1 MDMNNPVKF
10 SIIMPVWNRSDVV
23 VRSLQSVL
31 CQTYKNFELI
41 IVDDGSDDN
50 FEEVISPY
58 LCEKVIYH
66 RIPHSGVSAARN
78 FALMR
83 AHGEYIAYLDS
94 DNTWYPQFLSV
105 MLEALN
111 SENKPKKAAYCM
123 CNFYKIIPIF
133 NIVYL
138 RAIRG
143 KVFDFEK
150 LLRRNYIDL
159 NTFVHSRTIIQEIGL
174 FDETLKRLVDWDYIV
189 RITALH
195 EPIFVPEVLVDYYLN
210 VCDNSIAKRE
220 NFRLAYR
227 TVRKKNRAYEG
238 RIRK

>member
-1 MDMNNPVKF
+1 MDQSIEF
-10 SIIMPVWNRSDVV
+10 SIVMPVWNRSDTV

-50 FEEVISPY
+50 LEEVISPY
-58 LCEKVIYH
+58 LCEQVIFH
-66 RIPHSGVSAARN
+66 RIPHSGVCAARN
-78 FALMR
+78 FALTR
-83 AHGEYIAYLDS
+83 ARGEYIAYLDS
-94 DNTWYPQFLSV
+94 DNIWYPRFLSV
-105 MLEALN
+105 MHTALM
-111 SENKPKKAAYCM
+111 SGKEPEMAAYCM
-123 CNFYKIIPIF
+123 CNFYRVIPIINKVF
-133 NIVYL
+133 L
-138 RAIRG
+138 RAVRG
-143 KVFDFEK
+143 KEFNFEK

-159 NTFVHSRTIIQEIGL
+159 NTFVHSRTCIQEIGL

-195 EPIFVPEVLVDYYLN
+195 EPVFVPEVLVDYFLN

-220 NFRLAYR
+220 NFRLAYK
-227 TVRKKNRAYEG
+227 TVRKKNRVYEG